1 MLAEIRHTLKSEGL
15 AVHPIKTRSYY
26 LKGYGFALDTVF
38 DVGVHEGT
46 QWLYN
51 SFPDAR
57 FVLVDPR
64 PGCGDAV
71 RASGSLAAFD
81 FHAVALG
88 EEAGQAMLNLPET
101 KRGKDGALASLLE
114 RTDRFSRK
122 FTAVETI
129 EVSMKRLDDLA
140 KTYEGRIGLKI
151 DTEGSETAVLS
162 GATETLKRCDFVILE
177 LSVTER
183 FTATPPP
190 SSAISLLA
198 DAGLELRDILSIA
211 DGPGKRA
218 QPRHMDALF
227 TRWAA

>member
-15 AVHPIKTRSYY
+15 AVHPIKTRSFY
-26 LKGYGFALDTVF
+26 LKGYGFTPDIVF

-46 QWLYN
+46 RWLYK

-64 PGCGDAV
+64 TDCGDAV
-71 RASGSLAAFD
+71 RASDRLAVFD

-88 EEAGQAMLNLPET
+88 AETGRARLNLPET
-101 KRGKDGALASLLE
+101 KRGMDGALASLLE
-114 RTDRFSRK
+114 RTDRFART
-122 FTAVETI
+122 FTSVETI
-129 EVSMKRLDDLA
+129 DVPMVQLDDLA
-140 KTYEGRIGLKI
+140 KLYDGRIGLKI

-183 FTATPPP
+183 FSATPPP
-190 SSAISLLA
+190 SAAISLLA